1 MPIDSHPLGL
11 LFVLVCIGA
20 ALGGLAVARRRLHR
34 HDLEDVKHVA
44 SYLFTVVGT
53 LYAVILGLVVV
64 DAMSKFYEARMAVE
78 EESNALSDI
87 LLLASRLPGDG
98 PRRVRDL
105 AVEYIRVVIEEEWPR
120 MAGHGPLLKARRL
133 AVELVREIYAFE
145 PRDDRESQ
153 LFASEVQA
161 ANDFW
166 NSRRDRMLLAVES
179 GLPALVWVALIVGG
193 AITVV
198 FTYFFKVGRFG
209 LQVAMTAMLSTV
221 IAMNLY
227 LILMFASPFSGSIQ
241 VSPQGFELSRFILKE
256 VPAK

>member
-1 MPIDSHPLGL
+1 MAVDSHPFGL
-11 LFVLVCIGA
+11 LLVLACVGV
-20 ALGGLAVARRRLHR
+20 ALGGLALARRLLHR
-34 HDLEDVKHVA
+34 EDLEDVKDVA
-44 SYLFTVVGT
+44 SYLFAVVGT

-64 DAMSKFYEARMAVE
+64 DAMTRFYEARMAVE

-87 LLLASRLPGDG
+87 LLLASQLPGDG
-98 PRRVRDL
+98 PRRVRDR
-105 AVEYIRVVIEEEWPR
+105 AAEYIRVVIEEEWPH
-120 MAGHGPLLKARRL
+120 MAGRGPLLKARMQ

-153 LFASEVQA
+153 LFASAVEA

-166 NSRRDRMLLAVES
+166 NSRRARMMLAVES
-179 GLPALVWVALIVGG
+179 GLPALVWVALIAGG

-198 FTYFFKVGRFG
+198 FTYFFKVGRYG

-221 IAMNLY
+221 IALNLY

-256 VPAK
+256 VPPR